1 MLHPLLKNR
10 KTIIPFLG
18 IWFFIIGVHFIT
30 LYFSSGLPLFFCI
43 SDSLI
48 SGMLYMSVTLIL
60 WYPIRFGVRSNQAPL
75 DMIAKNLVLFILSSS
90 SWVLISWGII
100 YLIYPQWSTYFRES
114 IISNRI
120 LTSVILYIAS
130 VVIYYAINFYE
141 SLQEQQSHEMQLK
154 NLVKEAQLNE
164 LRTQLH
170 PHFLFN
176 SLNSIN
182 SLTITNPAKAG
193 EMIIKLSE
201 FLRYSLSRKGQEM
214 ATLEKEL
221 YHIGLYLDIEK
232 VRFGQRLEY
241 ISDIEKAPKDWKMPL
256 MILQPLIENAVK
268 HGVYSTDSL
277 VTVKLKAVTEDD
289 YLKITISNNYD
300 PESAPGSGTGT
311 GLSNVR
317 ERMRLVYGQ
326 DGLFYI
332 KRLNNKFIAELKIP
346 KTN

>member
-18 IWFFIIGVHFIT
+18 IWFFIIGVHSLT
-30 LYFSSGLPLFFCI
+30 LYFSTNLPVIFCI
-43 SDSLI
+43 ADSLL
-48 SGMLYMSVTLIL
+48 SGILYMFITLIL
-60 WYPIRFGVRSNQAPL
+60 WYPIRFGLRSNRYPL
-75 DMIAKNLVLFILSSS
+75 DMIAKNLVLFILTSVF
-90 SWVLISWGII
+90 WVLLSWGII
-100 YLIYPQWSTYFRES
+100 YLINPQWNIYFRES
-114 IISNRI
+114 VIAYRVFA
-120 LTSVILYIAS
+120 SVIFYIAS
-130 VVIYYAINFYE
+130 VVVYYAISFYE
-141 SLQEQQSHEMQLK
+141 TLQEKQAHEMQLK
-154 NLVKEAQLNE
+154 ALVKEAQLNE

-201 FLRYSLSRKGQEM
+201 FLRYSLSRKGQDM
-214 ATLEKEL
+214 ADLEKEL

-241 ISDIEKAPKDWKMPL
+241 IRDTEDAPADWKMPL

-277 VTVKLKAVTEDD
+277 VTVQLKAVKENDF
-289 YLKITISNNYD
+289 LKITISNNYD
-300 PESAPGSGTGT
+300 PESAPSSGTGT

-326 DGLFYI
+326 DGLFYV
-332 KRLNNKFIAELKIP
+332 KRLNNLHIAELKIP
-346 KTN
+346 KTK